1 MPPTVQWTQK
11 EDSLLRE
18 LVEEHGTKAWA
29 KIATLLGTK
38 GSKQC
43 RRRWKNF
50 LNMSAKTCS
59 WSAEEDA
66 ILIDAQR
73 RLGNRWT
80 EISRIFGDRTDNAV
94 KNRWHALIK
103 KNPALDPE
111 FTGEGSDGAPTRAA
125 KRRRTA
131 RGAAARSATTTE
143 NDSDLLDSARYA
155 SGLQYANSG
164 GMSGGNTSGGVSTV
178 ALPTPFDQQASMAG
192 NRMALHQQQAAA
204 AAALHQH
211 QQAQAQQQQQQQ
223 QHFLQRMQHNLL
235 QQQQAQQQ
243 QAQLLQQQRTLSR
256 QQTDHWAAAAAAAP
270 APLQIMVTKDF
281 LTPWEQQLAD
291 EINAMNLPVH
301 VEVAPVPLPPDAS
314 LLPDSMLPGGVELL
328 QLGERKSWK
337 QYVEMLDE
345 PGDSRGLQE
354 LLDWFGSGNITL
366 PPSGP
371 ATTQPE
377 AGHPLGGRRMT
388 RSLSKGSSGSGSL
401 ADGHRQLLVKLMSRG
416 LEARSS
422 SEEAMAAAVAAT
434 AAAVS
439 GPTAPRID
447 PLKRTRSS
455 HGSFGKRSAELERAA
470 AAAVQQA
477 GLAAA
482 AAAGHTFGANGGLF
496 PAPGAANGGGGG
508 GRPRPSLLPSMSI
521 PHIEPTPLAI
531 GGRSDVLV
539 TPSFSSHE
547 IVMLLDA
554 LKKP

>member
-1 MPPTVQWTQK
+1 MAPTVQWTQE
-11 EDSLLRE
+11 EDALLRE

-29 KIATLLGTK
+29 KIATLLGSK

-103 KNPALDPE
+103 KHPGLDANH
-111 FTGEGSDGAPTRAA
+111 TAEGSDGALPRA

-131 RGAAARSATTTE
+131 RGGARSATTTE

-164 GMSGGNTSGGVSTV
+164 ALSAGNTSCGVSTV
-178 ALPTPFDQQASMAG
+178 ALPTPFDQQASLAAG
-192 NRMALHQQQAAA
+192 GSPLALHQQQ
-204 AAALHQH
+204 QH
-211 QQAQAQQQQQQQ
+211 QRQQHFLQQQQ
-223 QHFLQRMQHNLL
+223 QHFLQQQQQHFL
-235 QQQQAQQQ
+235 QQQNMLHQQHRGQ
-243 QAQLLQQQRTLSR
+243 
-256 QQTDHWAAAAAAAP
+256 P

-328 QLGERKSWK
+328 GERKSWK
-337 QYVEMLDE
+337 QYVEKLDE

-354 LLDWFGSGNITL
+354 LLDWFGSGNSTL
-366 PPSGP
+366 PPNGP
-371 ATTQPE
+371 DTAQPE
-377 AGHPLGGRRMT
+377 AGAPLGGRRVT
-388 RSLSKGSSGSGSL
+388 RSLSKGSSGGASL
-401 ADGHRQLLVKLMSRG
+401 ADGHRQLLVKLVSRG

-439 GPTAPRID
+439 GPTAPRCD
-447 PLKRTRSS
+447 PMKRTRSS
-455 HGSFGKRSAELERAA
+455 HGGSGRWSAELERAA

-482 AAAGHTFGANGGLF
+482 AAAGHTFGSHGRLF
-496 PAPGAANGGGGG
+496 PSAGGGAGG
-508 GRPRPSLLPSMSI
+508 SGRPRSSLLGSLSTI
-521 PHIEPTPLAI
+521 PHIEPTPLTI

-547 IVMLLDA
+547 IAMLLDA